1 MVDGNENYKFDLG
14 VRVKVP
20 KKDLSHA
27 IPKITPRALQRASLI
42 KNWIF
47 PTTSSKKARKMLLC
61 MNRCKK
67 HRGK

>member
-27 IPKITPRALQRASLI
+27 IPKITPRALQRALFV

-47 PTTSSKKARKMLLC
+47 PATSSEKGRKNVTLYVQM
-61 MNRCKK
+61 
-67 HRGK
+67 